1 MKKHRIT
8 SLLALLLSAL
18 LLCGCG
24 SSSRSDAKST
34 EAYSLQDSAYEE
46 YIQYEPIPAPME
58 APAMAEGG
66 IANSNGRSNDKEQ
79 AKGQLQTEKIIYSA
93 YAEVETVDYE
103 TTVAAV
109 SAMVERFGGF
119 IESSSISG
127 ANYYRSSRGL
137 QSLRSASFTLRIPSE
152 HFEELTTSLSELGSV
167 PYCNTSSENVTAT
180 YYDVE
185 ARKTAYETQEK
196 RLLEMLEIAET
207 VEDLLAIQSQLTD
220 VQYEIDSLQSRLTN
234 YDRQVS
240 YSTVNLTVSEVEEY
254 TETPIVKLSYGEK
267 LSQSFKNSCKTVG
280 EFFVDSSLWLM
291 GNLPEI
297 LLWCAILFGCWKLLA
312 KLFSRR
318 KKKESTPR
326 KSWKERRAEKKAMK
340 TQGENAPVS
349 ASVPEQ
355 IKEQESDK

>member
-1 MKKHRIT
+1 MKKNT
-8 SLLALLLSAL
+8 TVSLLALLLAAL

-24 SSSRSDAKST
+24 SAKQSAVTAPQMAKAEDA
-34 EAYSLQDSAYEE
+34 YYYEVAE
-46 YIQYEPIPAPME
+46 E
-58 APAMAEGG
+58 APAMAAPMPMPEAAAGG
-66 IANSNGRSNDKEQ
+66 IANTSASTTTAAKAES
-79 AKGQLQTEKIIYSA
+79 KGQMQTEKIIYSA
-93 YAEVETVDYE
+93 YAEVETTEYE
-103 TTVAAV
+103 KTVEAV

-137 QSLRSASFTLRIPSE
+137 KSLRSASFSLRIPCE
-152 HFEELTTSLSELGSV
+152 HFEELTGSLSELGNV
-167 PYCNTSSENVTAT
+167 PYCNTSSENVTAA

-207 VEDLLAIQSQLTD
+207 VEDLLAIQQQLTN

-254 TETPIVKLSYGEK
+254 TETPIVKLTYGEK
-267 LSQSFKNSCKTVG
+267 LAQRFKSSCENVG
-280 EFFVDSSLWLM
+280 EFFVDGSLWLM

-297 LLWCAILFGCWKLLA
+297 VLWIVAAFIGWKAGKRLFTKRDG
-312 KLFSRR
+312 
-318 KKKESTPR
+318 TR
-326 KSWKERRAEKKAMK
+326 KSWKERRAEKKAA
-340 TQGENAPVS
+340 EA
-349 ASVPEQ
+349 E
-355 IKEQESDK
+355 ESEK